1 MQGFNTL
8 ISDDVDQAAYWLSK
22 GELVAIPT
30 ETVYGLAANALNS
43 LAVRKIFMTKGR
55 PEYDPL
61 IVHTDEIGKIRQW
74 VSSFPEPLM
83 ALARAFWPGPL
94 TLLLPKNESVPD
106 LVTAGLPRVGIRI
119 PDHPLTRV
127 LLSRLEFP
135 LAAPSAN
142 PFGYV
147 SPTNAHHVSAHFN
160 GMIPMILDGGH
171 CIKGIESTI
180 VGMEGEDLMIYRLG
194 ALDRADIESV
204 VGQLQLQQHS
214 TSKPL
219 APGMLTKHYAPNKQV
234 IVIGNLEEAIPL
246 IKSPKVALITFSQA
260 LDQGYRS
267 VWLSTKGDLQ
277 EAASKFYAALQQ
289 WDHDPAIATIVIERF
304 PDEHIGIA
312 LNDKLQRASSKS

>member
-8 ISDDVDQAAYWLSK
+8 ISDDIDQAVYWLRK

-43 LAVRKIFMTKGR
+43 IAVRKIFSTKGR
-55 PEYDPL
+55 PDYDPL
-61 IVHTDEIGKIRQW
+61 IVHTDQVDKIAHW
-74 VSSFPEPLM
+74 VTSFPAPLRQ
-83 ALARAFWPGPL
+83 LAEAFWPGPL

-119 PDHPLTRV
+119 PDHALTRS

-147 SPTNAHHVSAHFN
+147 SPTTAQHVDNNFN
-160 GMIPMILDGGH
+160 GKIPMILDGGA
-171 CIKGIESTI
+171 CTRGIESTI
-180 VGMEGEDLMIYRLG
+180 VGMEGEDLIIYRLG
-194 ALDRADIESV
+194 ALVKAEIESV
-204 VGQLQLQQHS
+204 VGPVQLRPHS

-219 APGMLTKHYAPNKQV
+219 APGMLTKHYAPSKQV
-234 IVIGNLEEAIPL
+234 IVIGSLDEAIPL
-246 IKSPKVALITFSQA
+246 IKSPNVALITFSHA

-267 VWLSTKGDLQ
+267 VWLSTRGDLD
-277 EAASKFYAALQQ
+277 EAAARFYATLQQ
-289 WDHDPAIATIVIERF
+289 WDHDPAIEIIVIERF
-304 PDEHIGIA
+304 PDEHIGMA